1 MATGKKKP
9 TRGKKGT
16 KARKGTSPR
25 KGAAAK
31 KGTAAPKKAAARKR
45 ASAAKGTGRSK
56 KPRPQDAAIAPSPP
70 LEPVLPAPLQA
81 VVEAA
86 PVLPEHAL
94 EVVSSAPAAA
104 SDIPQPAPVSGVPP
118 VVPPLLRIVP
128 SRAPTMPAIP
138 SKVWQVLGALAL
150 LAVLTYAV
158 PGLARFRPWRSG
170 AFAGTLQPKVR
181 VVAWRGGGALD
192 APALRPIALA
202 GPDVQ
207 GALRLALTPAS
218 DGPLAPGEYPYREA
232 HAGTLSAI
240 FGGADIEDATGAMEH
255 FYESLAR
262 TKALAPGGPTRV
274 VHLGDSPIVGD
285 LISGGARER
294 LQKTYGDAGHGWT
307 MPARPWDWYYHYGM
321 TLDARGWTARSPLF
335 GNGGANRCGLNG
347 VAFTSG
353 SPSAWSRVG
362 SASRGQG
369 ALVSH
374 FWVYYGMGP
383 GAGTLEAAVDGGDP
397 IPLPTA
403 GATRSPAAQDIAVPE
418 GRHTLTLRP
427 KGDGE
432 VTLYGVALERDV
444 PGVVYDSLGTSGGTV
459 RFLTLLD
466 AKDWVESLRLRR
478 PDLIILNFGTN
489 ESAWEGLGMG
499 TYESDLREVVARIRR
514 AVPEASLL
522 IMSPMDRGTRDASGR
537 IVTLATIPKIV
548 AAQRAVAQETGCAFF
563 DTFKAMGGEGTVAR
577 WTQRESPL
585 ITGDLTHPTNAGA
598 DVVSK
603 LLVDALQKGFEQHAS
618 TRTQD

>member
-1 MATGKKKP
+1 MATGKKK
-9 TRGKKGT
+9 RSRSKKST

-25 KGAAAK
+25 KGSAAK
-31 KGTAAPKKAAARKR
+31 KKAGASDQVTAKKQAASNQAGSRSTNVQVVEAVVPAPRLE
-45 ASAAKGTGRSK
+45 
-56 KPRPQDAAIAPSPP
+56 PLAIAPVEAPI
-70 LEPVLPAPLQA
+70 PAPLRGTSSL
-81 VVEAA
+81 EAA
-86 PVLPEHAL
+86 SPPSVAG
-94 EVVSSAPAAA
+94 AR
-104 SDIPQPAPVSGVPP
+104 P
-118 VVPPLLRIVP
+118 VVPPLLRVVP
-128 SRAPTMPAIP
+128 SPAPTAPAIP
-138 SKVWQVLGALAL
+138 PKLWQILGALTL

-170 AFAGTLQPKVR
+170 ALAGTLHPKVR
-181 VVAWRGGGALD
+181 VVAWRGGEALD
-192 APALRPIALA
+192 APALRPLALA

-218 DGPLAPGEYPYREA
+218 DGPLAPGEYPYRET
-232 HAGTLSAI
+232 HASTLAGI
-240 FGGADIEDATGAMEH
+240 FGASDIEDPSGAMAH

-262 TKALAPGGPTRV
+262 TKALAPGGPTRI

-294 LQKTYGDAGHGWT
+294 LQKIYGDAGHGWT

-335 GNGGANRCGLNG
+335 GNGGANRCGPNG
-347 VAFTSG
+347 VAFTSC
-353 SPSAWSRVG
+353 SPSAWSRVS

-369 ALVSH
+369 ALVAH

-383 GAGTLEAAVDGGDP
+383 GAGSLEASVDGGDP

-403 GATRSPAAQDIAVPE
+403 GATRSPAAQDIPVPE
-418 GRHTLTLRP
+418 GRHKLTLRP

-466 AKDWVESLRLRR
+466 AKDWEESLLLRK
-478 PDLIILNFGTN
+478 PDLVILNFGTN
-489 ESAWEGLGMG
+489 ESGWEGLGMG

-522 IMSPMDRGTRDASGR
+522 VMSPMDRGTRDASGR
-537 IVTLATIPKIV
+537 IVTLPSIPKIV

-563 DTFKAMGGEGTVAR
+563 DTYDAMGGEGTVAR

-603 LLVDALQKGFEQHAS
+603 FLVDALQKGFDQHAAGQ
-618 TRTQD
+618 TQR